1 MIHGNRLVALT
12 VDSIIVSHIG
22 SCLPLFF
29 LRLPGV
35 EAAPSPVFSP
45 PHRVVSSIAE
55 AGALADA
62 AGTDK
67 VDATDFCLTAILI
80 F

>member
-1 MIHGNRLVALT
+1 
-12 VDSIIVSHIG
+12 
-22 SCLPLFF
+22 
-29 LRLPGV
+29 
-35 EAAPSPVFSP
+35 
-45 PHRVVSSIAE
+45 VSSIAE

-67 VDATDFCLTAILI
+67 VDATDFCLTVILI